1 MKLKSF
7 ANLFAA
13 LLTILLVAVALT
25 MLVGT
30 SLQTAFAISVALFF
44 IYQLKSKSRGVLN
57 DGLYPELWTGEL
69 LDKFRFNKQWLSLI
83 PRRDDLVKSNTIHMV
98 DIGVDPAVLINNT
111 TYPIAKAQRTDV
123 DVAIT
128 LDKFDTE
135 NTRITR
141 DELYNLPYDKEGS
154 VLNDHRRALEDKT
167 ATKSAHSI
175 APATGKADG
184 STPNTP
190 IVLTSGAADG
200 RANGRKRFSPT
211 DIINAKEALDIL
223 DIPMEGRVL
232 LLDFLHLNDLLNLD
246 EKFRQQWSNKEAGT
260 LMTQMYGFTI
270 AQNFRAPVYTS
281 NAGVYTKKA
290 FGAASVPATDQRAS
304 LFFYAPRAV
313 QAVGTAEMFYRD
325 AALDPENR
333 ETVVGFRTYQI
344 CLPKKVQG
352 FGAIIAAP
360 SE

>member
-1 MKLKSF
+1 MKRKSF
-7 ANLFAA
+7 ANYLAA
-13 LLTILLVAVALT
+13 LFSIVLVASAL
-25 MLVGT
+25 MVLGA
-30 SLQTAFAISVALFF
+30 SDASAWGISATGFVL
-44 IYQLKSKSRGVLN
+44 YQLKGTSQGALN
-57 DGLYPELWTGEL
+57 AGLFPELWTGEL

-141 DELYNLPYDKEGS
+141 DELYGLPYDKEGS

-167 ATKSAHSI
+167 ATKSAHSL
-175 APATGKADG
+175 APASGKADG
-184 STPNTP
+184 TTPDTP
-190 IVLTSGAADG
+190 IILTTGASDG
-200 RANGRKRFSPT
+200 RANARKLFTPK
-211 DIINAKEALDIL
+211 DIISAKEALDIL

-270 AQNFRAPVYTS
+270 AQNFRAPVYTV
-281 NAGVYTKKA
+281 ATGTYTKKA
-290 FGAASVPATDQRAS
+290 FGATAAPSTDLRAS

-325 AALDPENR
+325 AATDPENR
-333 ETVVGFRTYQI
+333 ETVVGFRAYQI
-344 CLPKKVQG
+344 CLPKKAQG
-352 FGAIIAAP
+352 FGAIVANTTT
-360 SE
+360 